1 MPQVL
6 KVNIE
11 EEMKT
16 SYLDYAMSVIIGRAL
31 PDVRDGLKPV
41 QRRIL
46 YAMFREGL
54 LAGKKY
60 SKCAGVVGEVL
71 KKYHP
76 HGDQAVYDAL
86 VRLAQDFNMRY
97 PLIDGQGNFGSID
110 GDPPA
115 AYRYTEARLTKIAE
129 ELLQDIDKET
139 VPFAPNFDATTE
151 EPLVL
156 PARIPN
162 LLINGSSGI
171 AVGMATNIPPHN
183 LNEII
188 DALIQIVENPAI
200 PVEELMNFVKGP
212 DFPTGGTIYGTEGI
226 KDLYLTGR
234 GIIKIRAKVKVERE
248 AKGKKAKEV
257 KLFDIEP
264 EGKSVKERIV
274 ITEIPYQVNKAKL
287 IEKIA
292 ELVREK
298 KIEGITEIRDES
310 NREGIRV
317 VLELKKGEMPEVILN
332 NLYKH
337 TQMET
342 TFGGIM
348 LAIVDGQPKI
358 LNLKESLKE
367 FIKHRKDVVLKRTA
381 FELRK
386 AENQAHILLGLKIAV
401 ENLDEVISIIRSSQN
416 PEEAKIKLM
425 TRFPLSEIQAQA
437 ILDMRLQR
445 LTGLERDKILKDY
458 EETLK
463 EIKRLKEILGS
474 EKLVRE
480 IIKNELSEIKQKY
493 GDERRTEIISET
505 KEINLEDLITQED
518 MVITLTH
525 LGYIKRTSLSD
536 YRSQKRGGKGLTP
549 METAVDDYLES
560 VLIGSTHDHIMFFS
574 NFGRVYCLKTY
585 QIPEMG
591 RLSKGKAIVN
601 LLQLSEGEKI
611 STTLVCKDLEE
622 GFLTMFTKKGLVKRS
637 SLKEFRN
644 IRSKGVI
651 AIKLDEGDELISVR
665 KTSGKSQLIIATK
678 KGKAIRF
685 DERDVREMGRAA
697 RGVIGIRFSMPD
709 DEVVSGDIVSE
720 DSFVFTISE
729 KGIGKRT
736 PIKDYPLQRRG
747 GVGVINM
754 KLSEKLGSVVAA
766 LQVREEEEIIICSS
780 SKMIR
785 LKVSNIPSHG
795 RNTSGVR
802 LIDLSGDDIVVSAGR
817 IIEGQSPFEKE
828 NNVNI

>member
-1 MPQVL
+1 MTNIL

-11 EEMKT
+11 EEMKI
-16 SYLDYAMSVIIGRAL
+16 SYLDYAMSVIVGRAL

-139 VPFAPNFDATTE
+139 VPFSPNFDGTTE

-156 PARIPN
+156 PTRIPN

-183 LNEII
+183 LSEII
-188 DALIQIVENPAI
+188 DALLILLENPQTS
-200 PVEELMNFVKGP
+200 VEELMNNVKGP
-212 DFPTGGTIYGTEGI
+212 DFPTGGIIYGTDGI
-226 KDLYLTGR
+226 KELYLTGR
-234 GIIKIRAKVKVERE
+234 GLIKIRAKIKIERE
-248 AKGKKAKEV
+248 AKGKKAKESS
-257 KLFDIEP
+257 LFEIEP
-264 EGKSVKERIV
+264 EGKALKERIV
-274 ITEIPYQVNKAKL
+274 ITEVPYQVNKARL

-317 VLELKKGEMPEVILN
+317 VLEIKRGEMPEVILN

-348 LAIVDGQPKI
+348 LSIVDGQPRI
-358 LNLKESLKE
+358 LNLKEMLEE

-381 FELRK
+381 FDLRK
-386 AENQAHILLGLKIAV
+386 AEHQAHILLGLKIAV
-401 ENLDEVISIIRSSQN
+401 ENLDEVISIIRSSKN
-416 PEEAKIKLM
+416 PEEAKTRLI
-425 TRFPLSEIQAQA
+425 TRFPLTEIQAQA
-437 ILDMRLQR
+437 ILDLRLHR
-445 LTGLERDKILKDY
+445 LTGLEREKIIQDY
-458 EETLK
+458 ETILK
-463 EIKRLKEILGS
+463 EIERLRAILES
-474 EKLVRE
+474 EELVKQIVRD
-480 IIKNELSEIKQKY
+480 ELIEIKEKF
-493 GDERRTEIISET
+493 GDERRSHIISET
-505 KEINLEDLITQED
+505 KEINLEDLIAEEE
-518 MVITLTH
+518 MVITFTH
-525 LGYIKRTSLSD
+525 LGYIKRTALND

-549 METAVDDYLES
+549 METVSEDYLEA
-560 VLIGSTHDHIMFFS
+560 VLVGSTHDHILFFS
-574 NFGRVYCLKTY
+574 NFGRVYCLKVH
-585 QIPEMG
+585 QIPEAG

-601 LLQLSEGEKI
+601 LLPLQEGEKI
-611 STTLVCKDLEE
+611 TTALVCKDLEE
-622 GFLTMFTKKGLVKRS
+622 GYLTMFTKNGLVKKT
-637 SLKEFRN
+637 SLDEFRN
-644 IRSKGVI
+644 IRSRGVI
-651 AIKLDEGDELISVR
+651 AIDLEENDELISVR
-665 KTSGKSQLIIATK
+665 KTTGHSHLIIATNQ
-678 KGKAIRF
+678 GMSIRF
-685 DERDVREMGRAA
+685 EEKDVRPMGRSAK
-697 RGVIGIRFSMPD
+697 GVIGIRLSKND
-709 DEVVSGDIVSE
+709 AVVSGDIVSE
-720 DSFVFTISE
+720 NSYIFTISE
-729 KGIGKRT
+729 RGIGKRT
-736 PIKDYPLQRRG
+736 PISEYPLQKRA

-754 KLSEKLGSVVAA
+754 KINEKTGSVVAA
-766 LQVREEEEIIICSS
+766 MQVMEEEEIILCSS

-785 LKVSNIPSHG
+785 LKVSNIPSQG
-795 RNTSGVR
+795 RNTMGVR
-802 LIDLSGDDIVVSAGR
+802 LIDLSAQDVVVSAGR
-817 IIEGQSPFEKE
+817 ILEGEE
-828 NNVNI
+828 DVNI

>member
-1 MPQVL
+1 MSNIL

-11 EEMKT
+11 EEMKI

-97 PLIDGQGNFGSID
+97 PLIEGQGNFGSID

-139 VPFAPNFDATTE
+139 VPFVPNFDSTTQ

-183 LNEII
+183 LSEIV
-188 DALIQIVENPAI
+188 DALIKLLENPQI
-200 PVEELMNFVKGP
+200 SIEELLESVKGP
-212 DFPTGGTIYGTEGI
+212 DFPTGGIIYGIKGI

-234 GIIKIRAKVKVERE
+234 GLIKIRAKVKIERE
-248 AKGKKAKEV
+248 IKGKKVEKVPLSEIESKGKTFKE
-257 KLFDIEP
+257 KI
-264 EGKSVKERIV
+264 I

-332 NLYKH
+332 NLYRH

-358 LNLKESLKE
+358 LNLKEALWE
-367 FIKHRKDVVLKRTA
+367 FIKHRKDVVTKRTA
-381 FELRK
+381 FDLKK
-386 AENQAHILLGLKIAV
+386 AEYQAHILFGLKIAV
-401 ENLDEVISIIRSSQN
+401 ENLDEVISIIRKSQN
-416 PEEAKIKLM
+416 PEEAKIKL
-425 TRFPLSEIQAQA
+425 TNKFPLTEIQAQA

-445 LTGLERDKILKDY
+445 ITGLEREKIIKDYEAILKD
-458 EETLK
+458 
-463 EIKRLKEILGS
+463 I
-474 EKLVRE
+474 EKLRAILESEELVKN
-480 IIKNELSEIKQKY
+480 IIKEELIEIKQKY
-493 GDERRTEIISET
+493 GDERKTEIIAET
-505 KEINLEDLITQED
+505 KEINIEDLITQED

-536 YRSQKRGGKGLTP
+536 YKSQKRGGKGLTP
-549 METAVDDYLES
+549 METVTDDYLES
-560 VLIGSTHDHIMFFS
+560 VLTGSTHDHIMFFS
-574 NFGRVYCLKTY
+574 NFGRVYSLKVY
-585 QIPEMG
+585 QIPETG

-601 LLQLSEGEKI
+601 LLPLQEGEKI
-611 STTLVCKDLEE
+611 TTALVCKDIEKGYLM
-622 GFLTMFTKKGLVKRS
+622 MFTKKGFVKKTS
-637 SLKEFRN
+637 IEEFKN
-644 IRSKGVI
+644 IRQKGII
-651 AIKLDEGDELISVR
+651 AIDLEEGDELISVR
-665 KTSGKSQLIIATK
+665 KTTGNDQLIIATK
-678 KGKAIRF
+678 MGMALRF
-685 DERDVREMGRAA
+685 SELDVRPTGRTS
-697 RGVIGIRFSMPD
+697 RGVIGIRFSQTG
-709 DEVVSGDIVSE
+709 DEVVSADIVSE
-720 DSFVFTISE
+720 DCFVLTITE
-729 KGIGKRT
+729 KGIGKKT
-736 PIKDYPLQRRG
+736 PIEEYRLQHRG
-747 GVGVINM
+747 GKGVKNI
-754 KLSEKLGSVVAA
+754 KLSQKTGHVISSLHVKEDD
-766 LQVREEEEIIICSS
+766 EIIICSS
-780 SKMIR
+780 SKIIR
-785 LKVSNIPSHG
+785 LKVSQIRPQG
-795 RNTSGVR
+795 RATTGVK
-802 LIDLSGDDIVVSAGR
+802 LIDLSAGDTVVSISR
-817 IIEGQSPFEKE
+817 ILEGD
-828 NNVNI
+828 

>member
-1 MPQVL
+1 MPNVL
-6 KVNIE
+6 KVSIE

-139 VPFAPNFDATTE
+139 VPFVPNFDATTQ

-156 PARIPN
+156 PTRIPN

-188 DALIQIVENPAI
+188 DALVKLLEEPETSA
-200 PVEELMNFVKGP
+200 EELMHFVKGP
-212 DFPTGGTIYGTEGI
+212 DFPTGGIIYGLEGI
-226 KDLYLTGR
+226 KEFYLTGK
-234 GIIKIRAKVKVERE
+234 GLIKVRAKVKIERE
-248 AKGKKAKEV
+248 AKGKKAREIS
-257 KLFDIEP
+257 LFEQEQ
-264 EGKSVKERIV
+264 EGKSAKERIV
-274 ITEIPYQVNKAKL
+274 ITEIPYQVNKARL

-298 KIEGITEIRDES
+298 KIEGINEIRDES

-317 VLELKKGEMPEVILN
+317 VLELKRGEMPQVILN

-342 TFGGIM
+342 TFGAIM

-358 LNLKESLKE
+358 LNLKDSLWE
-367 FIKHRKDVVLKRTA
+367 FLKHRKDVVIKRTA
-381 FELRK
+381 FDLKK
-386 AENQAHILLGLKIAV
+386 AEHQAHILLGLKIAV
-401 ENLDEVISIIRSSQN
+401 ENLDEVISIIRKSKN
-416 PEEAKIKLM
+416 PEEAKARLM
-425 TRFPLSEIQAQA
+425 SRFPLTEIQAQA

-445 LTGLERDKILKDY
+445 LTGLEREKIVQDY
-458 EETLK
+458 EAILK
-463 EIKRLKEILGS
+463 EIERLKAILES
-474 EKLVRE
+474 ETLVRE
-480 IIKNELSEIKQKY
+480 IIRDELLEIKQKY
-493 GDERRTEIISET
+493 GDERRTQIVSEV
-505 KEINLEDLITQED
+505 KEINVEDLITQED

-549 METAVDDYLES
+549 METVSEDYLTN
-560 VLIGSTHDHIMFFS
+560 VLVGSTHDHIMFFS
-574 NFGRVYCLKTY
+574 NQGRVYCLKVY
-585 QIPEMG
+585 QIPEAG
-591 RLSKGKAIVN
+591 RLSRGKAIVN
-601 LLQLSEGEKI
+601 LLPLREGEKI
-611 STTLVCKDLEE
+611 TTALVCKDLEQ
-622 GFLTMFTKKGLVKRS
+622 GYLMMFTKKGFVKKT
-637 SLKEFRN
+637 SLEEFKN

-651 AIKLDEGDELISVR
+651 AIDLEDSDELISVV
-665 KTSGKSQLIIATK
+665 KTDGKAQLIIATK
-678 KGKAIRF
+678 KGMAIRF
-685 DERDVREMGRAA
+685 DENNVRPMGRTA
-697 RGVIGIRFSMPD
+697 RGVIGIRFTEPE
-709 DEVVSGDIVSE
+709 DEVVSADVVSE
-720 DSFVFTISE
+720 GSYVLTITE
-729 KGIGKRT
+729 KGIGKKT
-736 PIKDYPLQRRG
+736 PIEEYRLQHRG
-747 GVGVINM
+747 GSGVKNI
-754 KLSEKLGSVVAA
+754 KLSPKTGNVVAS
-766 LQVREEEEIIICSS
+766 LQVKEDDEVIICSS
-780 SKMIR
+780 SKIIR
-785 LKVSNIPSHG
+785 LKVSQIRPQG
-795 RNTSGVR
+795 RSTTGVR
-802 LIDLSGDDIVVSAGR
+802 LIDLSTDDTVVSVGR
-817 IIEGQSPFEKE
+817 ILEGEGE
-828 NNVNI
+828 ENVNLQS

>member
-1 MPQVL
+1 MPDVL

-139 VPFAPNFDATTE
+139 VPFVPNFDATTE

-188 DALIQIVENPAI
+188 DALVSLLENPQI
-200 PVEELMNFVKGP
+200 SSEELMNFVKGP
-212 DFPTGGTIYGTEGI
+212 DFPTGGTIYGIEGI

-234 GIIKIRAKVKVERE
+234 GLIKIRAKVKIERE
-248 AKGKKAKEV
+248 TKGKKLKESS
-257 KLFDIEP
+257 LFEGET
-264 EGKSVKERIV
+264 EGKAVKERVV

-342 TFGGIM
+342 TFGAIM
-348 LAIVDGQPKI
+348 LAIVDGQPRI
-358 LNLKESLKE
+358 LNLKESLWE
-367 FIKHRKDVVLKRTA
+367 FLKHRKDVVLKRTA
-381 FELRK
+381 FDLKK
-386 AENQAHILLGLKIAV
+386 AEHQAHILLGLKIAV
-401 ENLDEVISIIRSSQN
+401 ENLDEVISIIRKSQN
-416 PEEAKIKLM
+416 PEEAKIRLM
-425 TRFPLSEIQAQA
+425 SRFPLTETQAQA

-445 LTGLERDKILKDY
+445 LTGLEREKIIQDY
-458 EETLK
+458 ETMLK
-463 EIKRLKEILGS
+463 EIESLKAIL
-474 EKLVRE
+474 ENDALVRE
-480 IIKNELSEIKQKY
+480 IIRDELIEIKQKY
-493 GDERRTEIISET
+493 GDERRTQIVAEI
-505 KEINLEDLITQED
+505 KEINVEDLIAQED

-549 METAVDDYLES
+549 METVSEDYLTD
-560 VLIGSTHDHIMFFS
+560 VLVGSTHDHILFFS
-574 NFGRVYCLKTY
+574 NFGRVYCLKVY
-585 QIPEMG
+585 QIPEAG
-591 RLSKGKAIVN
+591 RLSRGKAIIN
-601 LLQLSEGEKI
+601 LLPLSEGEKI
-611 STTLVCKDLEE
+611 TTALICKDLEK
-622 GFLTMFTKKGLVKRS
+622 GFLTMFTKRGFVKKTS
-637 SLKEFRN
+637 IEEFKN

-651 AIKLDEGDELISVR
+651 AIDLEETDKLISVI
-665 KTSGKSQLIIATK
+665 KTDGHNHLIIATK
-678 KGKAIRF
+678 KGMSIRF
-685 DERDVREMGRAA
+685 DEKDVRPTGRTA
-697 RGVIGIRFSMPD
+697 RGVIGIRFSEQG
-709 DEVVSGDIVSE
+709 DEVVSADVVSE
-720 DSFVFTISE
+720 GSYVLTITE
-729 KGIGKRT
+729 KGIGKKT
-736 PIKDYPLQRRG
+736 PIEEYRLQHRG
-747 GVGVINM
+747 GTGIKNI
-754 KLSEKLGSVVAA
+754 KLSPKTGNVVAS
-766 LQVREEEEIIICSS
+766 LQVKEEDEVIVCSS
-780 SKMIR
+780 SKMLR
-785 LKVSNIPSHG
+785 LKVSQLRPQG
-795 RNTSGVR
+795 RATTGVR
-802 LIDLSGDDIVVSAGR
+802 LIELSHDDTVVSVGR
-817 IIEGQSPFEKE
+817 ILEGEA
-828 NNVNI
+828 NVNL